1 MRDIYDI
8 YYLLTIK
15 NVKYEEKLVREK
27 MMRRGETFKKT
38 DLSKK
43 LEEVSNKMKWKSE
56 LSYIVNPLPDNLEV
70 RSKLEEALDLS

>member
-1 MRDIYDI
+1 M
-8 YYLLTIK
+8 L
-15 NVKYEEKLVREK
+15 
-27 MMRRGETFKKT
+27 RRGETFKKT

-70 RSKLEEALDLS
+70 RSKLQEALDLL